1 MGGTISIN
9 DSIPSDIMS
18 MEEINQLLTQM
29 RKVSH
34 QASGE
39 AAGIVSDTMTNI
51 LTTVG
56 QKMAAMQVEIDGLK
70 KELESNKTK
79 K

>member
-1 MGGTISIN
+1 
-9 DSIPSDIMS
+9 MS

-39 AAGIVSDTMTNI
+39 ATGIVSDTMTNI
-51 LTTVG
+51 LTTLG
-56 QKMAAMQVEIDGLK
+56 QKMAAMHGCNAGGNRRFEKGIRK
-70 KELESNKTK
+70 
-79 K
+79 

>member
-1 MGGTISIN
+1 
-9 DSIPSDIMS
+9 MS

-34 QASGE
+34 QANGE

-79 K
+79 KQ

>member
-1 MGGTISIN
+1 
-9 DSIPSDIMS
+9 

-56 QKMAAMQVEIDGLK
+56 QKMASMQVEIDGLK
-70 KELESNKTK
+70 KGT
-79 K
+79 

>member
-1 MGGTISIN
+1 
-9 DSIPSDIMS
+9 
-18 MEEINQLLTQM
+18 
-29 RKVSH
+29 
-34 QASGE
+34 
-39 AAGIVSDTMTNI
+39 MTNI

-56 QKMAAMQVEIDGLK
+56 QKMASMQVEIDGLK